1 MGNLRVQTGWEVDE
15 IASKLANLYRELHVA
30 ATNEWQA
37 RDDAYISAIEM
48 GYNHSQAE
56 RFSALEA
63 REFITERRRLE
74 AEIDAQRVLFDAAC
88 IARRS
93 S

>member
-1 MGNLRVQTGWEVDE
+1 VTLDE
-15 IASKLANLYRELHVA
+15 IADRLARLHRELHAA
-30 ATNEWQA
+30 ATMEWQA

-48 GYNHSQAE
+48 GYSHSQAE
-56 RFSALEA
+56 RFSAIEA
-63 REFITERRRLE
+63 REHITERRRLE

-93 S
+93 D